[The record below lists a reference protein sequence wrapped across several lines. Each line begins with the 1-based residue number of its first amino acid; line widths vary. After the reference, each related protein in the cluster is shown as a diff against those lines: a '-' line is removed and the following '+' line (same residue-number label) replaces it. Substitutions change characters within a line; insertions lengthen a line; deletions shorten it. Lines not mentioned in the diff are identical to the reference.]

1 MWNLLINSATLQYG
15 LSTLILLLLFIALR
29 ATLVQVVLKNNR
41 LSGETRRRWIVAIRN
56 ALVGTFI
63 VGLVFI
69 WESQLST
76 FAVSLVAVALALVLA
91 TKELLACISG
101 AVLRMTTNA
110 YSLGD
115 RIEIDGIR
123 GNVVDYNLLTTTL
136 LEIGP
141 GQTSHQYTG
150 RAMIIP
156 NSLVLTKPLMNETYS
171 NKYVVHV
178 LTIRLTT
185 QDSWERAETLLLSI
199 ANEVCAPYIP
209 EAQKHMKQLE
219 GKNWLDAPSVEPRVT
234 IQLPEPGK
242 ITLYLRVPS
251 PAHRTSRTEQTILRQ
266 FASCFYGSTQAT
278 ASFPQPTK
286 ASETSQPFAL
296 TGNLNACKQQSTPIN
311 DLKLKIQNP
320 NTDHS

>member
-1 MWNLLINSATLQYG
+1 MLDLLFNSAPLQYG
-15 LSTLILLLLFIALR
+15 LSSLILLLLFIVLR

-41 LSGETRRRWIVAIRN
+41 LSGEARRRWIVAIRN
-56 ALVGTFI
+56 GLVGTF
-63 VGLVFI
+63 VLGLIFI

-91 TKELLACISG
+91 TKELIACMSG
-101 AVLRMTTNA
+101 ALLRMVTNA

-150 RAMIIP
+150 RAMTVP
-156 NSLVLTKPLMNETYS
+156 NSLMFTRPLTNETFS
-171 NKYVVHV
+171 KKYVVHV
-178 LTIRLTT
+178 MTLRLTT
-185 QDSWERAETLLLSI
+185 QDDWERAETLLLTI
-199 ANEVCAPYIP
+199 AHEVCTPYIH

-266 FASCFYGSTQAT
+266 FALSFYGTT
-278 ASFPQPTK
+278 PPTLAK
-286 ASETSQPFAL
+286 SQPLHHSEISTSFAQP
-296 TGNLNACKQQSTPIN
+296 AS
-311 DLKLKIQNP
+311 
-320 NTDHS
+320 